1 MEIRLTNITKSFGS
15 KQVIA
20 PTTLTVESG
29 SFTTLLGSSGCGKT
43 TLLRMIAGL
52 ETPDTGEIWFDDRCI
67 FSKEKKIDTPPEK
80 RGLGFVFQD
89 FALWPH
95 MTVFENVA
103 FGLRA
108 QNRTDGLRDKVME
121 ALRSVHLEE
130 LAQRYPHQ
138 LSGGQQQRVA
148 FARAIVIEPSCILF
162 DEPLSALD
170 ALLPKLRR
178 DRADRG
184 PSWRQTTLLA
194 TAITLHNVPEGM
206 AVGLAFALASG
217 GEGLAGAAALAMG
230 IGIQNFPEGAAVALP
245 LRQGG
250 WSRPRAFAGGMLS
263 GAVEPVFGILVVL
276 AAAGV
281 EPLMPWLLSFAAGA
295 MLYVVVEELVPQA
308 HSRAGTCGF
317 VLGFLVMM
325 VLDVA
330 LG

>member
-1 MEIRLTNITKSFGS
+1 MLQSLGWAALGTG
-15 KQVIA
+15 
-20 PTTLTVESG
+20 
-29 SFTTLLGSSGCGKT
+29 FTFLMTALGAAMVFFFAGEPRPHFQKTLLGFAAGVMTAASVWS
-43 TLLRMIAGL
+43 LLLPA
-52 ETPDTGEIWFDDRCI
+52 
-67 FSKEKKIDTPPEK
+67 IDQAAAMPLPPWLPAAV
-80 RGLGFVFQD
+80 GMLLG
-89 FALWPH
+89 
-95 MTVFENVA
+95 
-103 FGLRA
+103 
-108 QNRTDGLRDKVME
+108 VMF
-121 ALRSVHLEE
+121 
-130 LAQRYPHQ
+130 LA
-138 LSGGQQQRVA
+138 
-148 FARAIVIEPSCILF
+148 
-162 DEPLSALD
+162 ALD
-170 ALLPKLRR
+170 ALLPRLRR
-178 DRADRG
+178 DRQDT
-184 PSWRQTTLLA
+184 RQTTLLM

-206 AVGLAFALASG
+206 AVGLAFALAAG

-263 GAVEPVFGILVVL
+263 GAVEPVFGVLVVL